1 MADHAEATGAHPD
14 RDLAEHERTYRNF
27 LTFTKWSIIVVV
39 LILIGMAV
47 FLT

>member
-14 RDLAEHERTYRNF
+14 RDLGEHERTYRNF
-27 LTFTKWSIIVVV
+27 LVFTKWAVIVIV
-39 LILIGMAV
+39 LILIGMAL